1 LGAALEDRMTSEPD
15 STPRRRPPTIDLTA
29 TEVDAEK
36 PAAASE
42 PTASNPAGADARP
55 DTGQQ
60 TGEPASSR
68 PRSSFK
74 TAVAGIVAGAAGA
87 IAVVAIGAGLWF
99 AGYLP
104 PALLPASPR
113 AQPPNT
119 AAIADISA
127 RLNKIEGAITAQQ
140 QQKPVPPPQPD
151 PALVSRLAAAEAATK
166 SLGDSLAALTHRADD
181 AAAAAQN
188 ALAQAKSASTAAD
201 AVKSA
206 AQTSVARSDLDA
218 LAARIAAL
226 ESTIKTLADDLKHQ
240 TATAEDR
247 TARLAVAAEALR
259 ATVERGAPYP
269 AELAAVK
276 SLGAD
281 QSTTA
286 PLEPFAAAGM
296 PNARVLAHELASLT
310 PALQQAAVPA
320 ASNSSFLDRLENNAQ
335 RLVRITPVDAP
346 PGDDPASVVTRISV
360 DAAHADIAAALT
372 DIAKLPDAAKPLAA
386 AWVEK
391 AQARNAA
398 IAASKKLAADALAA
412 LSKPNPQ

>member
-1 LGAALEDRMTSEPD
+1 MTSEPD

-36 PAAASE
+36 PAAAQE
-42 PTASNPAGADARP
+42 PSPEPAAAGESSDAAS
-55 DTGQQ
+55 GQQ
-60 TGEPASSR
+60 TGTSAPGG
-68 PRSSFK
+68 PRSPVK
-74 TAVAGIVAGAAGA
+74 TAVAGIAAVV
-87 IAVVAIGAGLWF
+87 ILIVAIGAGLWF

-104 PALLPASPR
+104 PALLPASPS
-113 AQPPNT
+113 AQPPNN

-127 RLNKIEGAITAQQ
+127 RLNKIEGAIATQQ
-140 QQKPVPPPQPD
+140 QQKPVPPSQPD
-151 PALVSRLAAAEAATK
+151 PALVSRVAAAEAATK
-166 SLGDSLAALTHRADD
+166 SLSDSLAALTHRTDD

-201 AVKSA
+201 AAKSA
-206 AQTSVARSDLDA
+206 AQTSVARGDLDA

-240 TATAEDR
+240 TATADDR
-247 TARLAVAAEALR
+247 AARLAVAAETLR
-259 ATVERGAPYP
+259 TAVERGAPYQ
-269 AELAAVK
+269 AELAAAK

-281 QSTTA
+281 QSATA
-286 PLEPFAAAGM
+286 PLEPFAAAGV
-296 PNARVLAHELASLT
+296 PAARALAHELASLA

-320 ASNSSFLDRLENNAQ
+320 ASNGSFLDRLENNAQ

-372 DIAKLPDAAKPLAA
+372 DIGKLPDAAKPLAA

>member
-1 LGAALEDRMTSEPD
+1 MTSEPD

-36 PAAASE
+36 PAAAAEPGTSE
-42 PTASNPAGADARP
+42 PAAEDARP

-60 TGEPASSR
+60 TGEPTPSR
-68 PRSSFK
+68 PRSSISS
-74 TAVAGIVAGAAGA
+74 AVAGIVAGAVGA
-87 IAVVAIGAGLWF
+87 IAVIAIGAGLWF
-99 AGYLP
+99 GGYQP
-104 PALLPASPR
+104 PGLLPTSPS

-119 AAIADISA
+119 AAIADIAA
-127 RLNKIEGAITAQQ
+127 RLNKIEGALATRQQ
-140 QQKPVPPPQPD
+140 PVPPPQSD
-151 PALVSRLAAAEAATK
+151 PALASRLAAVEAATK
-166 SLGDSLAALTHRADD
+166 SLGDSLAALTHRTDD

-188 ALAQAKSASTAAD
+188 ALAQAKAASTAAD
-201 AVKSA
+201 AAKSA

-218 LAARIAAL
+218 LATRIAAL
-226 ESTIKTLADDLKHQ
+226 ESTIKTLADDLKHV

-247 TARLAVAAEALR
+247 AARLAVAAETLR
-259 ATVERGAPYP
+259 TTVERGAPYQ
-269 AELAAVK
+269 AELAAAK

-281 QSTTA
+281 QSATA
-286 PLEPFAAAGM
+286 SLEPFAAAGV
-296 PNARVLAHELASLT
+296 PAARALAHDLASLT

-320 ASNSSFLDRLENNAQ
+320 ASNSSFLDRLESNAQ

-346 PGDDPASVVTRISV
+346 PGDDPSSVVTRISV
-360 DAAHADIAAALT
+360 DAAHADIAAGLA

-398 IAASKKLAADALAA
+398 IAASRKLAADALAA